1 MFQSTKEYIYN
12 VLLFADGGWMVDQT
26 QVMRAIH
33 VFSNR
38 TIFAKN
44 AADRPK
50 NRSGTIG
57 TKTILGEMAT

>member
-1 MFQSTKEYIYN
+1 MYMV
-12 VLLFADGGWMVDQT
+12 VLVSARRLP
-26 QVMRAIH
+26 
-33 VFSNR
+33 